1 MPPGDDSGDYPMKTQ
16 GTIGET
22 VKTLL
27 SRKRPL
33 TYDQIIETVKAKHP
47 GAATSKDSVQWY
59 ASRMRA
65 DGQEP
70 NVKHA

>member
-1 MPPGDDSGDYPMKTQ
+1 MTNRE
-16 GTIGET
+16 GTIGDT
-22 VKTLL
+22 VRNLL

-33 TYDQIIETVKAKHP
+33 TYDQILETVKERHP

-65 DGQEP
+65 EGLEP
-70 NVKHA
+70 HVKSA

>member
-1 MPPGDDSGDYPMKTQ
+1 MTVEERTNMTNK

-22 VKTLL
+22 VRQLL
-27 SRKRPL
+27 SRKRPM

>member
-1 MPPGDDSGDYPMKTQ
+1 MKTQ

>member
-1 MPPGDDSGDYPMKTQ
+1 MKTK

-22 VKTLL
+22 VRQLL

-33 TYDQIIETVKAKHP
+33 TYDQIIDAVKTKHP

-70 NVKHA
+70 NVRLSA

>member
-1 MPPGDDSGDYPMKTQ
+1 MKATN

-22 VKTLL
+22 VRQLL

-33 TYDQIIETVKAKHP
+33 TYDQIIETVKSKHP

-70 NVKHA
+70 NVKVA